1 MRLTG
6 TLLLAGL
13 IFSTT
18 LVSNA
23 LYADTA
29 TAVVTERA
37 FVAGPYGQIHL
48 RISRPANASIE
59 RVPIIL
65 FHPTPASGQ
74 YFAEFV
80 KHMATDRLVIAMD
93 TPGYGD
99 SSRPAEPPPISGYA
113 DAAAAALQ
121 ALGYGQ
127 GDAGQV
133 DALGYHTGALIA
145 VELAAAQPEL
155 VRRLVLPGVPFYTGA
170 DREQAYADNVQADP
184 VEKVDGSHLGD
195 AWSHAT
201 IAVDA
206 GVSLQQAQTL
216 FAEALQSHPYSFWG
230 YHGVFTYDSEARFAA
245 VSQPVLLIS
254 TAGSLKA
261 ETEAA
266 KPFFKNARYVHLA
279 DYTHGVFFVGADALA
294 LQAKRFLDETD

>member
-6 TLLLAGL
+6 VLLLAGL
-13 IFSTT
+13 ILSGNFVASTT
-18 LVSNA
+18 F
-23 LYADTA
+23 ADSA
-29 TAVVTERA
+29 TAVVTERT
-37 FVAGPYGQIHL
+37 FVPGPYGQIHL
-48 RISRPANASIE
+48 RISRPTSAAID
-59 RVPIIL
+59 RVPLIL

-80 KHMATDRLVIAMD
+80 KRMATDRLVIAMD

-113 DAAAAALQ
+113 DAAAAALR
-121 ALGYGQ
+121 ALGYGR
-127 GDAGQV
+127 GEAGQV

-145 VELAAAQPEL
+145 VELAAAHPDL
-155 VRRLVLPGVPFYTGA
+155 VRRLVLPGVPFYTGEE
-170 DREQAYADNVQADP
+170 RKKAYADNVQPDP
-184 VEKVDGSHLGD
+184 EEKGDGSHLSD
-195 AWSHAT
+195 AWKHAT

-206 GVSLQQAQTL
+206 GVSLAQAQAL
-216 FAEALQSHPYSFWG
+216 FAEALQSHPHSYWG
-230 YHGVFTYDSEARFAA
+230 YHGVFIYDSETRFAA
-245 VSQPVLLIS
+245 VSQPVLLMS
-254 TAGSLKA
+254 TAGSLRA

-294 LQAKRFLDETD
+294 TQAKLFLDEGE